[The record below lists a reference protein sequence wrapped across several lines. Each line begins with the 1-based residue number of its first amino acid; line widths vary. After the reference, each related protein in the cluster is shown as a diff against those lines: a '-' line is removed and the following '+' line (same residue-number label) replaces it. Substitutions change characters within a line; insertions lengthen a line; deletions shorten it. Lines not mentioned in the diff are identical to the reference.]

1 MVDPPEAGELKLGS
15 WSELGV
21 IISFANASSRER
33 ASYVCLS
40 WLAVHDF
47 AYVIFPLWISG
58 GSLSNRLASTP
69 HFSAPPL
76 IYHPCQCRASAAA
89 PGDTHC
95 SRAPQ

>member
-33 ASYVCLS
+33 ASYVCRS

-47 AYVIFPLWISG
+47 AYVIS
-58 GSLSNRLASTP
+58 
-69 HFSAPPL
+69 FSPGCTSVHHLVLTSPQHPTFAPCP
-76 IYHPCQCRASAAA
+76 
-89 PGDTHC
+89 
-95 SRAPQ
+95 